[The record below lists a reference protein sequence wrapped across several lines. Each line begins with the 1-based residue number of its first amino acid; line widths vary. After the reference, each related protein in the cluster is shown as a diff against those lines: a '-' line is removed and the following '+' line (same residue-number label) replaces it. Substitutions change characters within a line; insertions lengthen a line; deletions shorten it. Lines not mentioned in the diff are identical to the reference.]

1 MTARERARALLD
13 GLLCVKRSI
22 HTQDIESDI
31 NKIASALADAERG
44 VWEEAAMLLRNDP
57 DNVCNWTENAIK
69 CADEMATYFDDKA
82 QATQEATRHGE

>member
-1 MTARERARALLD
+1 MTARERAQALLD
-13 GLLCVKRSI
+13 SI
-22 HTQDIESDI
+22 DKTFGDYGKEVD
-31 NKIASALADAERG
+31 KIAAALADAERG

-82 QATQEATRHGE
+82 QATQEAPRHGE